1 MTWAKL
7 DDSFPENIK
16 ISGLSDRL
24 FRLHVTAIC
33 YAARNLTDG
42 EIPENQLRK
51 LGGNQKLAKALSEA
65 GLWETTSRGS
75 YVIHDYLEYN
85 PSRADV
91 DAERERKRLAGQ
103 AGGQARAKAL
113 AQARAKA
120 PVQAPA
126 NRSATG
132 NSGAPVPVPVPLT
145 ASNEAVVA
153 RDDGDDFDN
162 VIDIGFRDRYGT
174 LVTAFGGRV
183 DERVADEFRQMA
195 SDYTLAQ
202 INEAITL
209 ARRAKAGQL
218 YPSRISRFLPDLMP
232 TVAPK
237 PAQHGE
243 FKLRNVWDMMAPIP
257 GEAPPEDDDE

>member
-174 LVTAFGGRV
+174 LITAFGGRIE
-183 DERVADEFRQMA
+183 ERLADEFRQIA
-195 SDYTLAQ
+195 TDYNLEQ
-202 INEAITL
+202 INEAIAM
-209 ARRAKAGQL
+209 ARRSKAGQL
-218 YPSRISRFLPDLMP
+218 YPSRIARFLPDLVP
-232 TVAPK
+232 AVAPR
-237 PAQHGE
+237 PEPE
-243 FKLRNVWDMMAPIP
+243 FKLRNVHEWMGGRPLTTADLE
-257 GEAPPEDDDE
+257 GDEE